1 MVETAGHKILIVED
15 EAIVALHEE
24 ENLKNMGYRVAGKA
38 SSGEEAIRKAEETR
52 PDLVLMDIVLKGE
65 MDGIETAGQIH
76 ARFNIPVIFVTAYG
90 DEETLQR
97 AKLTE
102 PFGYILKPFKE
113 RDLHVAIGIALYKH
127 EMESRLR
134 EMERW
139 FAATLKSIGDAV
151 VTTDTDARI
160 TFMNYAAEKISKWR
174 REDALG
180 KSITDVI
187 NIVGSE
193 KQPLQ
198 KHDLEQIIKNGIIIN
213 LPRDYI
219 TFVTREGDEIP
230 IGGCAAPIRDDRG
243 NISGIVMVFSDFT
256 ERKKAEDALHAQFN
270 QISTIFDAMNAMVY
284 VADPEKREILYMN
297 KFGTTLFGSDWKGKS
312 YADLIEVSQATPCKF
327 FAPER
332 LAHDMESLPPEVYEY
347 MNSATHRW
355 YQCMDKA
362 IPWTDGRLVRMEVAV
377 DITEL
382 KEVEQIK
389 DDMISA
395 VSHEMRTP
403 LTAMLGYTSLLLE
416 NVVDQTQLKEF
427 LGIIHNEAE
436 RLNELINNFLDL
448 QRMKAKGENY
458 RFKPLALQPLLA
470 NTAALF
476 DGITTIH
483 RFLLEVPSDLPP
495 VFSDEVHVN
504 QMVANLLSNAVK
516 YSPQGGEIVL
526 GARKEADDT
535 VILWVKDEGIGI
547 APEILDK
554 IFDRFYQADSGDRR
568 SSRGTGL
575 GLALVKEIVEAFGG
589 QIWVESEVGK
599 GSTFYVSLPVAKETL
614 EAETKNRHDPPPLLS

>member
-1 MVETAGHKILIVED
+1 MAGHKILIVED

-24 ENLKNMGYRVAGKA
+24 ENLKNMGYTVVGKA
-38 SSGEEAIRKAEETR
+38 SSGEEAIRKAEETQ

-65 MDGIETAGQIH
+65 MDGIEAAGQIH
-76 ARFNIPVIFVTAYG
+76 ARLDIPVIFVTAYG
-90 DEETLQR
+90 DEKTLQR

-102 PFGYILKPFKE
+102 PFGYILKPFRE

-127 EMESRLR
+127 EMESRLK

-151 VTTDTDARI
+151 VTTDTEWRI

-193 KQPLQ
+193 KQTLQ
-198 KHDLEQIIKNGIIIN
+198 RQDLEQIIRDGTIIN
-213 LPRDYI
+213 LPKDYI
-219 TFVTREGDEIP
+219 TFITKEGDEIP
-230 IGGCAAPIRDDRG
+230 IGGCAAPIRDDRA
-243 NISGIVMVFSDFT
+243 NITGIVLVFSDFT

-270 QISTIFDAMNAMVY
+270 QISTIFDALNAIVY
-284 VADPEKREILYMN
+284 VADVDTREILYMN

-312 YADLIEVSQATPCKF
+312 YAELMETSQTAPCKF
-327 FAPER
+327 LAPER
-332 LAHDMESLPPEVYEY
+332 VVGGSEPQPPEVYEY
-347 MNSATHRW
+347 KNSATDRW
-355 YQCMDKA
+355 YQCMDKS

-382 KEVEQIK
+382 KEMERMK

-403 LTAMLGYTSLLLE
+403 LTAMMGYTSFLLE
-416 NVVDQTQLKEF
+416 NVVDQTQLREF
-427 LGIIHNEAE
+427 LSTIYKETE

-448 QRMKAKGENY
+448 QRMKAQQVIFC
-458 RFKPLALQPLLA
+458 FKALAVQPLMA
-470 NTAALF
+470 ESVALF
-476 DGITTIH
+476 AGVSKIH
-483 RFLLEVPSDLPP
+483 RLTVDVPSDLPL
-495 VFSDEVHVN
+495 VFSDDVQMHHVLN
-504 QMVANLLSNAVK
+504 NLLSNAIK
-516 YSPQGGEIVL
+516 YSPKGGEIIL
-526 GARKEADDT
+526 GARQEDDDT
-535 VILWVKDEGIGI
+535 VTLWVRDEGIGI

-554 IFDRFYQADSGDRR
+554 VFDKFYQVDSGDRR

-575 GLALVKEIVEAFGG
+575 GLALVRGIVNAHGG
-589 QIWVESEVGK
+589 RIWVESAVGK
-599 GSTFYVSLPVAKETL
+599 GSTFYVSLPVAKENL
-614 EAETKNRHDPPPLLS
+614 DVETKE

>member
-1 MVETAGHKILIVED
+1 MGEQKILIVED

-24 ENLKNMGYRVAGKA
+24 ENLKNMGYTVAGKA

-76 ARFNIPVIFVTAYG
+76 DRFDIPVVFVTAYG
-90 DEETLQR
+90 DEQTLQR

-127 EMESRLR
+127 EMESKLKV
-134 EMERW
+134 MERW

-151 VTTDTDARI
+151 VTTDTEGRI

-187 NIVGSE
+187 TIVGSE
-193 KQPLQ
+193 RQPLQ
-198 KHDLEQIIKNGIIIN
+198 RQDLEQIIRDGIIIN
-213 LPRDYI
+213 LLKDYI
-219 TFVTREGDEIP
+219 TFITKEGDEIP
-230 IGGCAAPIRDDRG
+230 IGGCIAPIRDDRG
-243 NISGIVMVFSDFT
+243 SITGIVMVFSDFT
-256 ERKKAEDALHAQFN
+256 ERKKAEDALHVQFD
-270 QISTIFDAMNAMVY
+270 QISTIFDALNAIVY
-284 VADPEKREILYMN
+284 VADLDKHEILYMN
-297 KFGTTLFGSDWKGKS
+297 KYGTTLYGSDWKGKS
-312 YADLIEVSQATPCKF
+312 YAELLENSQTAPCRF
-327 FAPER
+327 LAPER
-332 LAHDMESLPPEVYEY
+332 AGRDGEPQPPEVYEY
-347 MNSATHRW
+347 KSSASDRW

-382 KEVEQIK
+382 KEMERMK

-403 LTAMLGYTSLLLE
+403 LTAMLGYTSFLLE
-416 NVVDQTQLKEF
+416 NVVDPAQQKEF
-427 LGIIHNEAE
+427 LNTIHKETE
-436 RLNELINNFLDL
+436 RLNELIDSFLDL
-448 QRMKAKGENY
+448 QRMKA
-458 RFKPLALQPLLA
+458 RQVIFCFKALAVQPLLA
-470 NTAALF
+470 ESAALF
-476 DGITTIH
+476 AGVSQLH
-483 RFLLEVPSDLPP
+483 RVTVDVPPDLPL
-495 VFSDEVHVN
+495 VLSDEVQMHHVLN
-504 QMVANLLSNAVK
+504 NLLSNAIK
-516 YSPQGGEIVL
+516 YSPKGGDVII
-526 GARKEADDT
+526 GARQEADDT
-535 VILWVKDEGIGI
+535 VTLWVRDEGIGI

-554 IFDRFYQADSGDRR
+554 VFDRFYQADSGDRR

-575 GLALVKEIVEAFGG
+575 GLALVREIVNAHGG
-589 QIWVESEVGK
+589 RIWVESALGK
-599 GSTFYVSLPVAKETL
+599 GSTFYVSLPVAKENL
-614 EAETKNRHDPPPLLS
+614 DAEAEG

>member
-1 MVETAGHKILIVED
+1 MAGHKILIVED

-24 ENLKNMGYRVAGKA
+24 ENLKNMGYTVVGKA
-38 SSGEEAIRKAEETR
+38 SSGEEAIRKAEVTQ

-65 MDGIETAGQIH
+65 MDGIETAGQIT
-76 ARFNIPVIFVTAYG
+76 ARLDIPVIFVTAYG
-90 DEETLQR
+90 DEKTLQR

-102 PFGYILKPFKE
+102 PFGYILKPFRE

-127 EMESRLR
+127 EMENRLK
-134 EMERW
+134 EMGRW

-151 VTTDTDARI
+151 VTSDTEGRI

-187 NIVGSE
+187 TIVGSE

-198 KHDLEQIIKNGIIIN
+198 RQDLEQIVRDGIIIN

-219 TFVTREGDEIP
+219 TLVTKAGDEIP
-230 IGGCAAPIRDDRG
+230 VGGCAAPIRDDRG

-270 QISTIFDAMNAMVY
+270 QISTIFDALNAIVY
-284 VADPEKREILYMN
+284 VADLDKREILYMN
-297 KFGTTLFGSDWKGKS
+297 EYGTTVFGSDWKGKS
-312 YADLIEVSQATPCKF
+312 YAELMEASQTAPCKF

-332 LAHDMESLPPEVYEY
+332 VARGSEPQPSEVYEY
-347 MNSATHRW
+347 KNSATDRW

-382 KEVEQIK
+382 KEMERMK

-403 LTAMLGYTSLLLE
+403 LTAMLGYTSFLLE
-416 NVVDQTQLKEF
+416 NVVDQTQQREF
-427 LGIIHNEAE
+427 LSTIHKETE
-436 RLNELINNFLDL
+436 RLNDLINNFLDL
-448 QRMKAKGENY
+448 QRMKAQQVMFCFEA
-458 RFKPLALQPLLA
+458 LAVQPLLA
-470 NTAALF
+470 ESAALF
-476 DGITTIH
+476 AGVSKIH
-483 RFLLEVPSDLPP
+483 RLTVDVPSDLPP
-495 VFSDEVHVN
+495 VFSDEAQMHHVLN
-504 QMVANLLSNAVK
+504 NLLSNAIK
-516 YSPQGGEIVL
+516 YSPKGGDIIL
-526 GARKEADDT
+526 GARREEDDT
-535 VILWVKDEGIGI
+535 VTLWVRDEGIGI

-554 IFDRFYQADSGDRR
+554 VFDKFYQVDSGDRR

-575 GLALVKEIVEAFGG
+575 GLALARGIVNAHGG
-589 QIWVESEVGK
+589 RIWVESTVGK
-599 GSTFYVSLPVAKETL
+599 GSTFYVSLPVAKENL
-614 EAETKNRHDPPPLLS
+614 DVEARE

>member
-1 MVETAGHKILIVED
+1 MTEMTGHKILIVED

-24 ENLKNMGYRVAGKA
+24 ENLRTMGYRVAGKA
-38 SSGEEAIRKAEETR
+38 SSGAEAIRKAEETR

-76 ARFNIPVIFVTAYG
+76 DRFDIPVVFVTAYG
-90 DEETLQR
+90 DEATLQR

-127 EMESRLR
+127 QMESRLR

-151 VTTDTDARI
+151 VTTDTDAQI
-160 TFMNYAAEKISKWR
+160 TFMNYAAEKISRWR

-187 NIVGSE
+187 RIVGSE
-193 KQPLQ
+193 QQPLQ
-198 KHDLEQIIKNGIIIN
+198 RKDLDQIITNGIIIN

-219 TFVTREGDEIP
+219 TFVTREGDELP

-270 QISTIFDAMNAMVY
+270 QISTIFDALNAMVY
-284 VADPEKREILYMN
+284 VADPDKREILYMN
-297 KFGTTLFGSDWKGKS
+297 KFGTTLFGSDWQGKS
-312 YADLIEVSQATPCKF
+312 YTDLIAVSQDTPCRF
-327 FAPER
+327 LAPER
-332 LAHDMESLPPEVYEY
+332 LAHGMDSLPPEVYEY
-347 MNSATHRW
+347 RNSATHRW

-382 KEVEQIK
+382 KEVEQLK

-416 NVVDQTQLKEF
+416 NVVDQTHLKEF
-427 LGIIHNEAE
+427 LGIIHKEAGH
-436 RLNELINNFLDL
+436 LNELINTFLEL
-448 QRMKAKGENY
+448 QRMKAKGVNY
-458 RFKPLALQPLLA
+458 RFRPLALQPLLA
-470 NTAALF
+470 NAAALF
-476 DGITTIH
+476 DGISTLH
-483 RFLLEVPSDLPP
+483 RLRVDVPPDLPP
-495 VFSDEVHVN
+495 VFCDEVHMN
-504 QMVANLLSNAVK
+504 QVLTNLLSNAIK
-516 YSPQGGEIVL
+516 YSPRGGEIVL
-526 GARKEADDT
+526 GARAETDDRIT
-535 VILWVKDEGIGI
+535 LWVKDEGIGI
-547 APEILDK
+547 APEILDR

-568 SSRGTGL
+568 SHRGTGL

-589 QIWVESEVGK
+589 RIRVESEAGK
-599 GSTFYVSLPVAKETL
+599 GSTFYVTAPVAKDIPG
-614 EAETKNRHDPPPLLS
+614 EAAED

>member
-1 MVETAGHKILIVED
+1 MAGHKILIVED

-24 ENLKNMGYRVAGKA
+24 ENLKNMGYMVAGKA
-38 SSGEEAIRKAEETR
+38 SSGEEAIRKVEETK

-65 MDGIETAGQIH
+65 MDGIEAAGQIH
-76 ARFNIPVIFVTAYG
+76 ARFNIPVIYVTAYG
-90 DEETLQR
+90 DEKTLQR

-127 EMESRLR
+127 EMENRLK

-139 FAATLKSIGDAV
+139 FAATLKSIGEAV
-151 VTTDTDARI
+151 VTTDTGGRI
-160 TFMNYAAEKISKWR
+160 TFMNYAAEKISRWKQ
-174 REDALG
+174 EDAVG

-193 KQPLQ
+193 KQTLQ
-198 KHDLEQIIKNGIIIN
+198 RQDLEQIISDGIIIN
-213 LPRDYI
+213 LPRDYVTFI
-219 TFVTREGDEIP
+219 TKDGDEIP
-230 IGGCAAPIRDDRG
+230 IGGCAAPIRDERG
-243 NISGIVMVFSDFT
+243 DITGIVMIFSDYT

-270 QISTIFDAMNAMVY
+270 QISTIFDALNAIVY
-284 VADPEKREILYMN
+284 VADLDKREILYMN

-312 YADLIEVSQATPCKF
+312 YAELMEASQTAPCKF
-327 FAPER
+327 LAPER
-332 LAHDMESLPPEVYEY
+332 LVRGSEPQPPEVYEY
-347 MNSATHRW
+347 RNNATDRW

-382 KEVEQIK
+382 KEMERLK

-403 LTAMLGYTSLLLE
+403 LTAMLGYTSFLME
-416 NVVDQTQLKEF
+416 NVVDQTQLREF
-427 LGIIHNEAE
+427 LSTIHKETE

-448 QRMKAKGENY
+448 QRLKAQQVMFC
-458 RFKPLALQPLLA
+458 FKALEVQPLLTKA
-470 NTAALF
+470 AALF
-476 DGITTIH
+476 AGVSKIH
-483 RFLLEVPSDLPP
+483 RLTVDVPSDLPLI
-495 VFSDEVHVN
+495 FSDEEHMHHVLN
-504 QMVANLLSNAVK
+504 NLLSNAIK
-516 YSPQGGEIVL
+516 YSPKGGEIIL
-526 GARKEADDT
+526 GARREGDDT
-535 VILWVKDEGIGI
+535 VTLWVRDEGIGI

-554 IFDRFYQADSGDRR
+554 VFDKFYQEDSGDRR

-575 GLALVKEIVEAFGG
+575 GLALVKGIVNAHGG
-589 QIWVESEVGK
+589 RIRVESAVGK
-599 GSTFYVSLPVAKETL
+599 GSTFYVSLPIAKENL
-614 EAETKNRHDPPPLLS
+614 DVESPSPHPQS

>member
-1 MVETAGHKILIVED
+1 MAGHKILIVED

-24 ENLKNMGYRVAGKA
+24 ENLKNMGYTVVGKA
-38 SSGEEAIRKAEETR
+38 SSGEEAIRKAEETQ
-52 PDLVLMDIVLKGE
+52 PDLILMDIVLKGE

-76 ARFNIPVIFVTAYG
+76 ARFDIPVVYLTAYG
-90 DEETLQR
+90 DEKTLER

-127 EMESRLR
+127 EMESRLK

-151 VTTDTDARI
+151 VTSDTEGRI

-193 KQPLQ
+193 KQTLQ
-198 KHDLEQIIKNGIIIN
+198 RKDLEQIIRDGIIIN

-219 TFVTREGDEIP
+219 TFVTKEGDEIP

-256 ERKKAEDALHAQFN
+256 ERKQAEDALHAQFN
-270 QISTIFDAMNAMVY
+270 QISTLFDALNAIVY
-284 VADPEKREILYMN
+284 VADLDKREILYMN

-312 YADLIEVSQATPCKF
+312 YAELMETSQTAPCKS

-332 LAHDMESLPPEVYEY
+332 LPRGSEPQPPEVYEY
-347 MNSATHRW
+347 QNRATDRW

-362 IPWTDGRLVRMEVAV
+362 IPWTDGRLVRMEVAI
-377 DITEL
+377 DITEQ
-382 KEVEQIK
+382 KETERMK

-395 VSHEMRTP
+395 FSHELRTP
-403 LTAMLGYTSLLLE
+403 LTAMLGYTSFLLE
-416 NVVDQTQLKEF
+416 NVVDQAQLREF
-427 LGIIHNEAE
+427 LGTIHKETE
-436 RLNELINNFLDL
+436 RLNELINKFLDL
-448 QRMKAKGENY
+448 QHMKA
-458 RFKPLALQPLLA
+458 Q
-470 NTAALF
+470 
-476 DGITTIH
+476 
-483 RFLLEVPSDLPP
+483 
-495 VFSDEVHVN
+495 
-504 QMVANLLSNAVK
+504 
-516 YSPQGGEIVL
+516 
-526 GARKEADDT
+526 
-535 VILWVKDEGIGI
+535 
-547 APEILDK
+547 
-554 IFDRFYQADSGDRR
+554 
-568 SSRGTGL
+568 
-575 GLALVKEIVEAFGG
+575 
-589 QIWVESEVGK
+589 
-599 GSTFYVSLPVAKETL
+599 
-614 EAETKNRHDPPPLLS
+614 